1 MIKYGKNLFCRNEP
15 NIPKKNIK
23 HNNDNFKLWTAGKT
37 DNKFINAGMNE
48 LNRTGFLSNRMRQIV
63 SSYLVNELSCDWEA
77 GAAWFESQLVDFDA
91 YSNQGNWSYIAGAG
105 TDPRGGRF
113 FNIEKQKNTY
123 DPNSIYQN
131 FWS

>member
-1 MIKYGKNLFCRNEP
+1 
-15 NIPKKNIK
+15 
-23 HNNDNFKLWTAGKT
+23 
-37 DNKFINAGMNE
+37 MNE